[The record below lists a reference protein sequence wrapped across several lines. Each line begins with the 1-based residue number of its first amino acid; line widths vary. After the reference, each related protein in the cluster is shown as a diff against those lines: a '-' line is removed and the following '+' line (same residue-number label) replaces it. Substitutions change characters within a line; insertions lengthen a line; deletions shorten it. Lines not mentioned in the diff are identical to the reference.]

1 MEKVILIGRQE
12 NADIYIYIYIIVN
25 NKDLIEDHLFKI
37 IFL

>member
-1 MEKVILIGRQE
+1 MEKIILIGRQE
-12 NADIYIYIYIIVN
+12 NADIYIYIIVN